1 MKPDLESGA
10 APRVPGL
17 FRRRRSLLLLLVP
30 LLVVLGLYSAA
41 SPSSVSSTLR
51 YVQDRVRPAPLAALP
66 SAAHGAPPLAALP
79 SAAHG
84 APPPVAALGEG
95 RYEATEALTKLAKEH
110 GVVLPGTPLKL
121 AGAAAGPAPEPDA
134 AAKLALFLRR
144 IEDAAWT
151 VPDDKTARQLVVSP
165 SGAEAER
172 SLREGRGGEAEAK
185 EVSVPPS
192 CERRGDGSD
201 RSTLQC

>member
-10 APRVPGL
+10 APRVPAL

-66 SAAHGAPPLAALP
+66 SAAHGAPPPA
-79 SAAHG
+79 
-84 APPPVAALGEG
+84 AALGEG
-95 RYEATEALTKLAKEH
+95 RYEATEALAKLAKEH